1 MIKQLN
7 KLKVTT
13 IIGVAFFAIF
23 SINSIV
29 IAQENISNSSTTLVA
44 EMPFLNQDMVLGDP
58 KAPVEIIEYASLTCN
73 HCATF
78 HNFVLPKIKD
88 KYVDTGKVKVV
99 MRSFLLNAID
109 ASASILTR
117 CVPEKRYFKFM
128 EILFT
133 QQTQWYDISEYQK
146 LSGIHDQRTAY
157 NIFVQST
164 IDKVSKV
171 ANRLGINNRKI
182 EACLLN
188 EKIGDYLY
196 SVHQEGIQKYKVTA
210 TPTILVNGN
219 KTGNTYAAVEKAIEA
234 ALEYQ

>member
-1 MIKQLN
+1 MMIKQLN
-7 KLKVTT
+7 KLKVTA
-13 IIGVAFFAIF
+13 IIGAVFFAIF
-23 SINSIV
+23 SVNSIG
-29 IAQENISNSSTTLVA
+29 IAQENIPNSSTTLVA

-78 HNFVLPKIKD
+78 HNFVLPRIKE

-133 QQTQWYDISEYQK
+133 QQTQWYDISEYQR
-146 LSGIHDQRTAY
+146 LSGIHDQRTAN

-182 EACLLN
+182 ESCLLN
-188 EKIGDYLY
+188 DKIGEYLY
-196 SVHQEGIQKYKVTA
+196 SVHQEGIQQYKVTA
-210 TPTILVNGN
+210 TPTIIVNGN

-234 ALEYQ
+234 ALKY

>member
-78 HNFVLPKIKD
+78 HNFVLPRIKD

-146 LSGIHDQRTAY
+146 LSGIHDQRTAN

>member
-1 MIKQLN
+1 MK
-7 KLKVTT
+7 
-13 IIGVAFFAIF
+13 
-23 SINSIV
+23 
-29 IAQENISNSSTTLVA
+29 
-44 EMPFLNQDMVLGDP
+44 PFLNQDMVLGDP

-146 LSGIHDQRTAY
+146 LSGIHDQRTAN

-234 ALEYQ
+234 ALKF

>member
-78 HNFVLPKIKD
+78 HNFVLPRIKD

-128 EILFT
+128 ELLFT

-146 LSGIHDQRTAY
+146 LSGIHDQRTAN

>member
-23 SINSIV
+23 SINSIG

-128 EILFT
+128 EILFK

-146 LSGIHDQRTAY
+146 LSGIHDQRTAN

>member
-29 IAQENISNSSTTLVA
+29 IAQENISNSSTTLVG

-146 LSGIHDQRTAY
+146 LSGIHDQRTAN

>member
-23 SINSIV
+23 SINSIG

-78 HNFVLPKIKD
+78 HNFVLPRIKD

-146 LSGIHDQRTAY
+146 LSGIHDQRTAN

-219 KTGNTYAAVEKAIEA
+219 KTGNTYGAVEKAIEA
-234 ALEYQ
+234 ALKYQ

>member
-128 EILFT
+128 EILFK
-133 QQTQWYDISEYQK
+133 QQTQWYDISEYQR
-146 LSGIHDQRTAY
+146 LSSIHDQRTAS

>member
-23 SINSIV
+23 SINSIG

-78 HNFVLPKIKD
+78 HNFVLPRIKD
-88 KYVDTGKVKVV
+88 KYVDKGKVKVV
-99 MRSFLLNAID
+99 MRSFLLNGID

-128 EILFT
+128 EILFK
-133 QQTQWYDISEYQK
+133 QQTQWYDISEYQR
-146 LSGIHDQRTAY
+146 LSSIHDQRTAS

-188 EKIGDYLY
+188 DKINNYLY

-234 ALEYQ
+234 SLKF

>member
-78 HNFVLPKIKD
+78 HNFVLPRIKD
-88 KYVDTGKVKVV
+88 KYVATGKVNVV

-146 LSGIHDQRTAY
+146 LSGIHDQRTAN

>member
-23 SINSIV
+23 SINSIG

-78 HNFVLPKIKD
+78 HNFVLPRIKD

-146 LSGIHDQRTAY
+146 LSGIHDQRTAN

>member
-78 HNFVLPKIKD
+78 HNFVLPRIKD

-128 EILFT
+128 EILFK

-146 LSGIHDQRTAY
+146 LSGIHDQRTAN

>member
-23 SINSIV
+23 SINSIG

-146 LSGIHDQRTAY
+146 LSGIHDQRTAN

-171 ANRLGINNRKI
+171 ANRLGINNSKI

>member
-128 EILFT
+128 EILFK
-133 QQTQWYDISEYQK
+133 QQTQWYDISEYQR
-146 LSGIHDQRTAY
+146 LSSIHDQRTAS

-171 ANRLGINNRKI
+171 ANRLGVNNRKI

-188 EKIGDYLY
+188 DKINNYLY

>member
-23 SINSIV
+23 SINAIG

-78 HNFVLPKIKD
+78 HNFVLPRIKD

-146 LSGIHDQRTAY
+146 LSGIHDQRTAN

-234 ALEYQ
+234 ALKF

>member
-128 EILFT
+128 EILFK

-146 LSGIHDQRTAY
+146 LSGIHDQRTAN

-188 EKIGDYLY
+188 DKINNYLY

>member
-146 LSGIHDQRTAY
+146 LSGIHDQRTAN

>member
-23 SINSIV
+23 SINSIG

-78 HNFVLPKIKD
+78 HNFVLPRIKD

-146 LSGIHDQRTAY
+146 LSGIHDQRTAN

-171 ANRLGINNRKI
+171 ANRLGINNSKI

>member
-78 HNFVLPKIKD
+78 HNFVLPRIKD

-146 LSGIHDQRTAY
+146 LSGIHDQRTAN

-219 KTGNTYAAVEKAIEA
+219 KTGNTYGAVEKAIEA
-234 ALEYQ
+234 ALKYQ

>member
-23 SINSIV
+23 SINSIG

-146 LSGIHDQRTAY
+146 LSGIHDQRTAN

>member
-23 SINSIV
+23 SINSIG
-29 IAQENISNSSTTLVA
+29 IAQENISNSSTTLVT

-78 HNFVLPKIKD
+78 HNFVLPRIKD

-146 LSGIHDQRTAY
+146 LSGIHDQRTAN

>member
-23 SINSIV
+23 SINSIG

-58 KAPVEIIEYASLTCN
+58 NAPVEIIEYASLTCN

-146 LSGIHDQRTAY
+146 LSGIHDQRTAN